1 MARLSVSQ
9 PRGIGARGHRAPPS
23 AGSPASPASWSRP
36 AFRARSPTLDLA
48 LSGLAAVF
56 EPHGVGEASHRGPVA
71 PSRLPALLAL
81 ALKVWTAV
89 SRSRRSC
96 LIRQMNSANPL
107 WAAPRI
113 HGELKLGIGVGQA
126 TVAKYMVRRVGTPLP
141 KWRIFL
147 HNATCQNPYFWKAVS
162 LLYSAKRANSPPIR
176 GRISRELRG

>member
-48 LSGLAAVF
+48 LSVWPRCLNLMVLVKPATV
-56 EPHGVGEASHRGPVA
+56 VQWHRQGF
-71 PSRLPALLAL
+71 RLY
-81 ALKVWTAV
+81 WRWR
-89 SRSRRSC
+89 SRSGRPSVDREDRD

>member
-9 PRGIGARGHRAPPS
+9 PRGIGVRGHRAPPS

-48 LSGLAAVF
+48 LSVWPRCLNLMVLVKPATV
-56 EPHGVGEASHRGPVA
+56 VQWHRQGF
-71 PSRLPALLAL
+71 RLY
-81 ALKVWTAV
+81 WRWR
-89 SRSRRSC
+89 SRSGRPSVDREDRD

-176 GRISRELRG
+176 GRISRELPG